1 MTSPVGI
8 IIPVYRDLITVQ
20 RCLTS
25 VLGTLTELDAEL
37 FLVNDAS
44 PEPDLTNYCRGL
56 REEHGLQL
64 IEHSEN
70 RGFVASVNE
79 GITALNG
86 RDVIIL
92 NSDTE
97 VPPGWIERLIAAAEA
112 CPDAASVTPFSN
124 NATICSYPNF
134 CADNHIPA
142 DLDRKAID
150 QLFAKANSGVTIE
163 IPTGVGFCM
172 FMRRSTI
179 DEIGVFD
186 EQAFGRGYGEEND
199 WCLRASSKGW
209 KHILCADLFVY
220 HAGGV
225 SFGKEATSLQAN
237 ALAVM
242 SERYPDYQ
250 RQIAA
255 FVEVDPIEPARHAVD
270 TSRRDAAEVIREYR
284 QREQAIKASRYEL
297 DRQRHAQ
304 VTALDDLLKET
315 REAAESER
323 QRYDALLTSERHQV
337 ATREGQYHAQ
347 LEEMAEGYRL
357 LEAELGEVNRF
368 WPVRARRWLQQK
380 LGSTMSASTAV
391 FTSVAANYLPKARV
405 LARSCKRVAPEVRF
419 VLMLVDDAP
428 QDFCLE
434 AEPFD
439 AVMTLNDLGLENQTE
454 WAFTH
459 TVVELVYRRKGQGC
473 ETVVSAPEVDRVFY
487 FDPDMAVFGRFAELE
502 QALSQTSILLTPHQS
517 EPETTHEA
525 IMDNEMASLKH
536 GVFNMGFVGIA
547 DTAGGSAVCRVVG
560 RPSHPF
566 LSR

>member
-1 MTSPVGI
+1 MSPSVGVV
-8 IIPVYRDLITVQ
+8 IPVYRDLRTVR
-20 RCLTS
+20 RCLSS
-25 VLGTLTELDAEL
+25 VLHTLAGLDVEVL
-37 FLVNDAS
+37 LINDAS
-44 PEPDLTNYCRGL
+44 PELDLVSYCRDL
-56 REEHGLQL
+56 SDENDLQL

-79 GITALNG
+79 GIAALSG
-86 RDVIIL
+86 RDIIIL

-142 DLDRKAID
+142 DLDRIAID

-225 SFGKEATSLQAN
+225 SFGKEATGLQAN

-242 SERYPDYQ
+242 SERYPDYE

-255 FVEVDPIEPARHAVD
+255 FVEEDPIEPARHAVD

-323 QRYDALLTSERHQV
+323 QRYGSLLTSERDQA

-347 LEEMAEGYRL
+347 LEKMAEGYRA

-380 LGSTMSASTAV
+380 LGS
-391 FTSVAANYLPKARV
+391 K
-405 LARSCKRVAPEVRF
+405 
-419 VLMLVDDAP
+419 
-428 QDFCLE
+428 
-434 AEPFD
+434 
-439 AVMTLNDLGLENQTE
+439 
-454 WAFTH
+454 
-459 TVVELVYRRKGQGC
+459 
-473 ETVVSAPEVDRVFY
+473 
-487 FDPDMAVFGRFAELE
+487 
-502 QALSQTSILLTPHQS
+502 
-517 EPETTHEA
+517 
-525 IMDNEMASLKH
+525 
-536 GVFNMGFVGIA
+536 
-547 DTAGGSAVCRVVG
+547 
-560 RPSHPF
+560 
-566 LSR
+566 

>member
-97 VPPGWIERLIAAAEA
+97 VPPGWIERLIAAAKA

-142 DLDRKAID
+142 DLDRIAID

-380 LGSTMSASTAV
+380 LGS
-391 FTSVAANYLPKARV
+391 K
-405 LARSCKRVAPEVRF
+405 
-419 VLMLVDDAP
+419 
-428 QDFCLE
+428 
-434 AEPFD
+434 
-439 AVMTLNDLGLENQTE
+439 
-454 WAFTH
+454 
-459 TVVELVYRRKGQGC
+459 
-473 ETVVSAPEVDRVFY
+473 
-487 FDPDMAVFGRFAELE
+487 
-502 QALSQTSILLTPHQS
+502 
-517 EPETTHEA
+517 
-525 IMDNEMASLKH
+525 
-536 GVFNMGFVGIA
+536 
-547 DTAGGSAVCRVVG
+547 
-560 RPSHPF
+560 
-566 LSR
+566 